1 MQQLLHLFSDIRYV
15 FIAAILASL
24 INLIGCVLFARY
36 APKHASTPTT
46 PRHILP
52 VILPYWRILQRCAD
66 WGMHHPVMLY
76 SLIMLVWFAPLLY
89 NQHVILPYRPFI
101 YANLEPIKQSTYIE
115 STYFA
120 DYLTGFIPQIHLHL
134 HAPRSGW
141 LSLWSNKIEFGHQLL
156 HLSGFSQAYVLT
168 WVMSWLIDD
177 AYVLSTVSFV
187 FCIYLTGLFALL
199 YTQLITQHRQVALLT
214 GLVLA
219 FTLGFYFYN
228 TFVMFVAVC
237 CWGTGLCYGLLRL
250 RNDPHN
256 RWVALFISFAIY
268 SLLYTAYPQ
277 SILTAAYIIVGYMAV
292 LAWQL
297 RRQSP
302 QFRAFVGWGIGAIVC
317 GVALA
322 LPAYLDIYTGMRL
335 SDARSSIGID
345 FFLASIPNVQTLQHA
360 LEIGLAYVVSDI
372 WQPITT
378 FTKTKYPFN
387 GGHTSLL
394 MLLLMLLG
402 AQQYW
407 RKVWGWVVWLL
418 IAIAFSFNHTL
429 FQLGY
434 ASIFPQ
440 LSRGALFGGFTQYFP
455 QFVLVLYGIYGILT
469 TQWEHRAR
477 HSAIS
482 LFVAGQCIIGAVAY
496 AYWQQIPVQWNYV
509 GFELCVVVG
518 MAIILWSTHSSIKFG
533 ILMLI
538 ILVNAQLLA
547 RPLLLVQPYTNVIH
561 TSDTAQTIQKT
572 LYPDSYVAVVA
583 IKPSVRLEP
592 NYTVMLDIPII
603 GAYSSLQSRY
613 YVAFMQRLHVDYR
626 TYRRN
631 IRSIGLPL
639 NYPDLWMSNVRTI
652 VSDKPIDTPGITR
665 LTRTLGM
672 YVYTIADGM
681 GCCLQVPMQA
691 VRKVDDRYWIDNPQA
706 TTNQRLSKKTD
717 HGDAFTVEFPAQT
730 EDSVIIFNQQ
740 FHPDWVGHVQT
751 DTGWQSTTT
760 VVINDVYQAVR
771 IPAGA
776 TALRFEFRPWVR
788 WSIVPNLLW
797 IALAILWGIN
807 QISRVRATLTTLRIN
822 NKLV

>member
-1 MQQLLHLFSDIRYV
+1 
-15 FIAAILASL
+15 
-24 INLIGCVLFARY
+24 
-36 APKHASTPTT
+36 
-46 PRHILP
+46 
-52 VILPYWRILQRCAD
+52 
-66 WGMHHPVMLY
+66 
-76 SLIMLVWFAPLLY
+76 
-89 NQHVILPYRPFI
+89 
-101 YANLEPIKQSTYIE
+101 
-115 STYFA
+115 
-120 DYLTGFIPQIHLHL
+120 
-134 HAPRSGW
+134 
-141 LSLWSNKIEFGHQLL
+141 
-156 HLSGFSQAYVLT
+156 
-168 WVMSWLIDD
+168 
-177 AYVLSTVSFV
+177 
-187 FCIYLTGLFALL
+187 
-199 YTQLITQHRQVALLT
+199 
-214 GLVLA
+214 
-219 FTLGFYFYN
+219 
-228 TFVMFVAVC
+228 
-237 CWGTGLCYGLLRL
+237 
-250 RNDPHN
+250 
-256 RWVALFISFAIY
+256 
-268 SLLYTAYPQ
+268 
-277 SILTAAYIIVGYMAV
+277 
-292 LAWQL
+292 
-297 RRQSP
+297 
-302 QFRAFVGWGIGAIVC
+302 
-317 GVALA
+317 
-322 LPAYLDIYTGMRL
+322 
-335 SDARSSIGID
+335 
-345 FFLASIPNVQTLQHA
+345 
-360 LEIGLAYVVSDI
+360 
-372 WQPITT
+372 
-378 FTKTKYPFN
+378 
-387 GGHTSLL
+387 
-394 MLLLMLLG
+394 
-402 AQQYW
+402 
-407 RKVWGWVVWLL
+407 
-418 IAIAFSFNHTL
+418 
-429 FQLGY
+429 
-434 ASIFPQ
+434 
-440 LSRGALFGGFTQYFP
+440 
-455 QFVLVLYGIYGILT
+455 
-469 TQWEHRAR
+469 
-477 HSAIS
+477 
-482 LFVAGQCIIGAVAY
+482 
-496 AYWQQIPVQWNYV
+496 
-509 GFELCVVVG
+509 
-518 MAIILWSTHSSIKFG
+518 
-533 ILMLI
+533 MLI

-706 TTNQRLSKKTD
+706 ATNQRLSKKTD